1 MYRHI
6 LVATDGSRA
15 SLLAVAHAIALSR
28 ALSAELLV
36 FHVVDM
42 GLLPLGSEVAIDTHH
57 LAAARRIEGESL
69 LAAGLEEAR
78 VAEVRALGR
87 LVETDAPG
95 QRVDVRIV
103 QEAAAWP
110 ADLIVLGTHG
120 RRGPERLILGSVAE
134 GVARRSEVPVLL
146 VRG

>member
-6 LVATDGSRA
+6 LVATDGSRV
-15 SLLAVAHAIALSR
+15 SLLAVAHASALSR
-28 ALSAELLV
+28 ALSSELLV
-36 FHVVDM
+36 LHVVDM
-42 GLLPLGSEVAIDTHH
+42 GLLPLGPEVAIDTHH
-57 LAAARRIEGESL
+57 LAAARRTEGEAL

-78 VAEVRALGR
+78 AAEARAFGR

-95 QRVDVRIV
+95 QRVDGRIV

>member
-1 MYRHI
+1 MYRRI

-15 SLLAVAHAIALSR
+15 SSLAIAHAVALSS

-36 FHVVDM
+36 LHVVDM
-42 GLLPLGSEVAIDTHH
+42 GLLPLGPEVAIDTHH
-57 LAAARRIEGESL
+57 LAAARRTEGETL

-78 VAEVRALGR
+78 AAKSRAIGR

-95 QRVDVRIV
+95 QRVDGRIV
-103 QEAAAWP
+103 EEASAWP

-134 GVARRSEVPVLL
+134 GVARRSEVPVLM
-146 VRG
+146 VRD